1 MKNFNMVSARKM
13 LRQAVHQMEPAA
25 VDYIDWTHFEG
36 ELEKVMAVTDVT
48 KPKVTA
54 VFGQAVTRARQ
65 RYRRAVMNGTRFA
78 Q

>member
-13 LRQAVHQMEPAA
+13 LRQAVSQMEPAA
-25 VDYIDWTHFEG
+25 VDYIDWQTFEG
-36 ELEKVMAVTDVT
+36 ELEKVMGVTDVA

-54 VFGQAVTRARQ
+54 AFGQAVTRARQ
-65 RYRRAVMNGTRFA
+65 RYRRAVMDGTRFS